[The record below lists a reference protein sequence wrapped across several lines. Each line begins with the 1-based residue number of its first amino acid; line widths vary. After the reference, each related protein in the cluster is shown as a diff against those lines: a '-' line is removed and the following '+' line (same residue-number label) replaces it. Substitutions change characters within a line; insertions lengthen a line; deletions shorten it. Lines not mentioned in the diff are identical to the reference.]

1 MNENTA
7 LKILLASGGAMC
19 ALLSPCTASHS
30 AEPEIILDI
39 WNECRQKVKD
49 GSYREGYEI
58 GKQMAQTLN
67 EVVLKD
73 WVRLPNYIS
82 RLKTKDDFLSYSM
95 FVPDSYKKET
105 QFISQHLKSC
115 NMGGVTAMKDRA
127 WSPAHDGFIEY
138 LSPKLRYLYLSAPSY

>member
-105 QFISQHLKSC
+105 QFIRSTL
-115 NMGGVTAMKDRA
+115 NPVTWAGLL
-127 WSPAHDGFIEY
+127 P
-138 LSPKLRYLYLSAPSY
+138 